1 MELSGTHFYLV
12 DEKGR
17 VAIPAAFK
25 SELPELQGSRLFVTK
40 FKRHMIPCLDVY
52 HQVEWRNFLQ
62 KLKAKK
68 QFSPSMDSF
77 SSFYVG
83 AAQPV
88 EADAQGRILIP
99 PMLREYARLK
109 REVVIAGVNDKF
121 RIWDKELYHQA
132 DREDESVVFKDR
144 AFLEQ
149 LDL

>member
-1 MELSGTHFYLV
+1 VELSGTHLYLV

-40 FKRHMIPCLDVY
+40 FKRHQLPCLDVY
-52 HQVEWRNFLQ
+52 HQIEWRNFLQ

-68 QFSPSMDSF
+68 QMAPNTDSF
-77 SSFYVG
+77 SSYYVG
-83 AAQPV
+83 AAHAV
-88 EADAQGRILIP
+88 EPDAQGRILIP
-99 PMLREYARLK
+99 PMLREFAQLK

-132 DREDESVVFKDR
+132 DSADERAVFDNP

>member
-40 FKRHMIPCLDVY
+40 FRRHAIPCLDVY
-52 HQVEWRNFLQ
+52 PQLEWRNFLQ
-62 KLKAKK
+62 KLKGKK
-68 QFSPSMDSF
+68 RFSPSMDSF
-77 SSFYVG
+77 ESWYVG
-83 AAQPV
+83 AAHPV
-88 EADAQGRILIP
+88 EPDSQGRILLP
-99 PMLREYARLK
+99 PMLREFAQLK
-109 REVVIAGVNDKF
+109 REVVIAGVNEKF

-132 DREDESVVFKDR
+132 DREDESVVFNDR

>member
-1 MELSGTHFYLV
+1 VELSGNHFYLV

-40 FKRHMIPCLDVY
+40 FKRHAIPCLDVY

-62 KLKAKK
+62 KLKGKR
-68 QFSPSMDSF
+68 QFSPTMDAF
-77 SSFYVG
+77 SSWYVG
-83 AAQPV
+83 AAHPV
-88 EADAQGRILIP
+88 EPDVQARILIP
-99 PMLREYARLK
+99 PMLREFAQLK
-109 REVVIAGVNDKF
+109 REIVITGVNNKF

-132 DREDESVVFKDR
+132 DNEDESVVFKDA